1 MEFDKQWLVV
11 CHSQTVLILA
21 RKKYDKYGFKTKF
34 LNNNK

>member
-11 CHSQTVLILA
+11 CLSQTVLILA
-21 RKKYDKYGFKTKF
+21 RKKSDKYGFKTKL

>member
-1 MEFDKQWLVV
+1 MEFDKQLLVA

-21 RKKYDKYGFKTKF
+21 RKKYGFKTKL